1 MTTEQTM
8 PGHLFVLI
16 GPGGAGKN
24 TLIDIVTDELPNLR
38 KLVTATTRDQR
49 AGEVDG
55 THYHFLTPTEFKAM
69 IVNGDLLEYQE
80 VTRGK
85 YYGIPRA
92 SVENSL
98 GAGLDLVGD
107 IEVKG
112 ARVLRQT
119 YPQNVTLIFIT
130 VPGENEAAVIET
142 LRQRMI
148 ARDDN
153 PDVIAQ
159 RLERARNL
167 ELPFQSECSYTIVN
181 DDRQS
186 AAEALKQ
193 IIVSWRQQHH
203 AFEEVSS

>member
-1 MTTEQTM
+1 VTTEQTM

-24 TLIDIVTDELPNLR
+24 TLIDIVTEELPNLR
-38 KLVTATTRDQR
+38 KLITATTRDQR

-55 THYHFLTPTEFKAM
+55 VNYHFLTPAEFKVM
-69 IVNGDLLEYQE
+69 IVKGELLEYQE

-112 ARVLRQT
+112 ARILRQT

-130 VPGENEAAVIET
+130 VPGETEDAVVET

-148 ARDDN
+148 ARDDK

-159 RLERARNL
+159 RLERAKTL
-167 ELPFQSECSYTIVN
+167 ELPFQAECAYTIVN
-181 DDRQS
+181 DDRQN

-193 IIVSWRQQHH
+193 IIVSWRQQHR